1 MDYERLRAFRNERNP
16 FPRRLGIYV
25 EELRPGYAR
34 AVKTVTEE
42 DLNPI
47 QVTHG
52 GVYYTLG
59 YLDGV
64 QVQVTHGGVYYT
76 LADTACGSV
85 MAAYGTMAV
94 TINSAFSFLKSAQ
107 AGERLTAEARELPG
121 GRSVCV
127 LEVRVTGGEGELFA
141 TGTFTFRRLDKP
153 IAF

>member
-52 GVYYTLG
+52 GVYYP
-59 YLDGV
+59 
-64 QVQVTHGGVYYT
+64 

-141 TGTFTFRRLDKP
+141 TGTFTFRRLDKL

>member
-47 QVTHG
+47 
-52 GVYYTLG
+52 
-59 YLDGV
+59 
-64 QVQVTHGGVYYT
+64 QVTHGGVYYT

-141 TGTFTFRRLDKP
+141 MGTFTFRRLDKP

>member
-1 MDYERLRAFRNERNP
+1 MDYERPRAFRNERNP

-47 QVTHG
+47 
-52 GVYYTLG
+52 
-59 YLDGV
+59 
-64 QVQVTHGGVYYT
+64 QVTHGGVYYT

-141 TGTFTFRRLDKP
+141 TGTFTFRRLDKL

>member
-52 GVYYTLG
+52 GVYYTL
-59 YLDGV
+59 
-64 QVQVTHGGVYYT
+64 
-76 LADTACGSV
+76 ADTACGSV

-107 AGERLTAEARELPG
+107 AGDRLTAEARELPG

-153 IAF
+153 IAL

>member
-47 QVTHG
+47 
-52 GVYYTLG
+52 
-59 YLDGV
+59 
-64 QVQVTHGGVYYT
+64 QVTHGGVYYT

-127 LEVRVTGGEGELFA
+127 LEVRVTGEAGTLFA
-141 TGTFTFRRLDKP
+141 VGTFTFRRLDKP
-153 IAF
+153 IPL

>member
-1 MDYERLRAFRNERNP
+1 MDYARLRAFRNERNP

-47 QVTHG
+47 
-52 GVYYTLG
+52 
-59 YLDGV
+59 
-64 QVQVTHGGVYYT
+64 QVTHGGVYYT

>member
-1 MDYERLRAFRNERNP
+1 MDYEQIRAFRNEKNLFGRK
-16 FPRRLGIYV
+16 LGIYV
-25 EELRPGYAR
+25 EELGPGYAR
-34 AVKTVTEE
+34 ATKTVTEE
-42 DLNPI
+42 DLNPL
-47 QVTHG
+47 QVPHG
-52 GVYYTLG
+52 GVYF
-59 YLDGV
+59 
-64 QVQVTHGGVYYT
+64 T

-85 MAAYGTMAV
+85 MAAYGTMDV

>member
-1 MDYERLRAFRNERNP
+1 MDYEQIRAFRNEHNR
-16 FPRRLGIYV
+16 FGKRLGIYV

-47 QVTHG
+47 
-52 GVYYTLG
+52 
-59 YLDGV
+59 
-64 QVQVTHGGVYYT
+64 QVTHGGVYYT

-141 TGTFTFRRLDKP
+141 TGTFTFRRLDKL

>member
-52 GVYYTLG
+52 GVYYTL
-59 YLDGV
+59 
-64 QVQVTHGGVYYT
+64 
-76 LADTACGSV
+76 ADTACGSV

-107 AGERLTAEARELPG
+107 AGERRTAEARELPG

-141 TGTFTFRRLDKP
+141 TGTFTFRRLDKL